1 MKSRLTWFVILAM
14 ITGPLFGLL
23 LHQILGN
30 GPAAGTAATVFS
42 LITTSFLRLIKMIIA
57 PLVFSTLVVGVARM
71 EGAAAIARIGTK
83 ALGWFVLATLISMTI
98 GLAAVQLFKP
108 GLGLSAAAA
117 AGAGATAPLQF
128 KDFLDHIIPSSVVQ
142 AMANNEILQIVVFSL
157 FFGAA
162 ASSLGSK
169 VTRLIDIIDEVAAV
183 ILRVTRYV
191 MALAPIAIFAALAAT
206 VLSQGLNVLLVYA
219 KYIGSFYL
227 ALILLWIFFCC
238 ALYLNIGRR
247 TSQLLREIRS
257 PLLLAF
263 STSSSEAAYP
273 QTLERL
279 EAFGVST
286 RIASFVLPLGYSFNL
301 CGSAMYC
308 SFGVLFIAQIFRI
321 DLSVH
326 QQIMM
331 LLILMVTSKGIAGV
345 PRAGLMVIAA
355 SLSYFGLPEQGL
367 VFVVA
372 VDHVLDMGRTATN
385 VLGNAVA
392 SALVAKWEGELRQQS
407 EANAVAAQEPA

>member
-1 MKSRLTWFVILAM
+1 MKSRLTWFVIIAM

-23 LHQILGN
+23 LHQVLGN
-30 GPAAGTAATVFS
+30 GPAAESAAGVFS

-71 EGAAAIARIGTK
+71 EGAAAIARIGAK
-83 ALGWFVLATLISMTI
+83 ALGWFLIATLISMTI

-108 GLGLSAAAA
+108 GLGLSATAAA
-117 AGAGATAPLQF
+117 SGAGVGVGAPLQF

-169 VTRLIDIIDEVAAV
+169 VKQLIDIIDEIAAV

-227 ALILLWIFFCC
+227 ALILLWAFFGCV
-238 ALYLNIGRR
+238 LYLSIGRR
-247 TSQLLREIRS
+247 TMPLLREIRS

-367 VFVVA
+367 VFVIA

-392 SALVAKWEGELRQQS
+392 ATLVAKWEGELK
-407 EANAVAAQEPA
+407 EVATRGPR

>member
-1 MKSRLTWFVILAM
+1 MRTRLTWFVVLAT

-23 LHQILGN
+23 LHEVLSD
-30 GPAAGTAATVFS
+30 GPAAERAVTVLS
-42 LITTSFLRLIKMIIA
+42 LVTTGFLRLIKMIIA
-57 PLVFSTLVVGVARM
+57 PLVFCTLVVGVARM
-71 EGAAAIARIGTK
+71 EGAATLARIGAK
-83 ALGWFVLATLISMTI
+83 SLGWFVLATLISMTV

-117 AGAGATAPLQF
+117 AAGSGVATPLQF

-142 AMANNEILQIVVFSL
+142 AMANNEILQIVVFSV

-162 ASSLGSK
+162 ASSLGARVK
-169 VTRLIDIIDEVAAV
+169 RLIDTIDEIAAV

-191 MALAPIAIFAALAAT
+191 MALAPLAIFAALAAT
-206 VLSQGLNVLLVYA
+206 VLSQGLNVLLIYA

-227 ALILLWIFFCC
+227 ALILLWIFFVSV
-238 ALYLNIGRR
+238 LYAAIGRR
-247 TSQLLREIRS
+247 TLPLLAEIRS

-263 STSSSEAAYP
+263 STSSSAAAYP

-279 EAFGVST
+279 AAFGVSA
-286 RIASFVLPLGYSFNL
+286 RIAAFVLPLGYSFNL

-308 SFGVLFIAQIFRI
+308 SFGVLFIAQIYRV

-326 QQIMM
+326 QQIML

-345 PRAGLMVIAA
+345 PRSGLMVIAA
-355 SLSYFGLPEQGL
+355 SLSYFALPEGGL
-367 VFVVA
+367 VFILA

-392 SALVAKWEGELRQQS
+392 STLVARWEGELEES
-407 EANAVAAQEPA
+407 PSTEHLLGAI

>member
-14 ITGPLFGLL
+14 IAGPLFGLL
-23 LHQILGN
+23 LHQMLGA
-30 GPAAGTAATVFS
+30 GPAADNAAAAFS

-71 EGAAAIARIGTK
+71 EGAAAIARIGAK
-83 ALGWFVLATLISMTI
+83 ALGWFLIATLVSMTI

-108 GLGLSAAAA
+108 GLGLTATAA
-117 AGAGATAPLQF
+117 AGSIPPAVPLQL
-128 KDFLDHIIPSSVVQ
+128 KEFLEHVIPSSIIQ
-142 AMANNEILQIVVFSL
+142 AMANNEILQIVVFSV

-162 ASSLGSK
+162 ASSLGERVKS
-169 VTRLIDIIDEVAAV
+169 LIDTIDEIAAV

-191 MALAPIAIFAALAAT
+191 MALAPLAIFAALAST
-206 VLSQGLNVLLVYA
+206 VLSQGLNVLSVYA

-227 ALILLWIFFCC
+227 ALVLLWIFF
-238 ALYLNIGRR
+238 AVVLYFGLGRR
-247 TSQLLREIRS
+247 ALPLLAQIRS

-279 EAFGVST
+279 ETFGVST

-308 SFGVLFIAQIFRI
+308 AFGVLFIAQIYRI
-321 DLSVH
+321 DFSVH
-326 QQIMM
+326 QQIVM

-367 VFVVA
+367 VFVIA

-392 SALVAKWEGELRQQS
+392 ATLVAKWEGELKES
-407 EANAVAAQEPA
+407 AA

>member
-1 MKSRLTWFVILAM
+1 MKSRLTWFVVIAM

-23 LHQILGN
+23 LHRILGS
-30 GPAAGTAATVFS
+30 GPAADNAAAAFS
-42 LITTSFLRLIKMIIA
+42 LVTSSFLRLIKMIIA

-71 EGAAAIARIGTK
+71 EGAASIARIGAK
-83 ALGWFVLATLISMTI
+83 ALGWFVVATLVSMTI

-108 GLGLSAAAA
+108 GLGMSAAAVAGGTA
-117 AGAGATAPLQF
+117 APTAFHF
-128 KDFLDHIIPSSVVQ
+128 KDFLEHVIPTSVVQ
-142 AMANNEILQIVVFSL
+142 AMANNEILQIVVFSV

-162 ASSLGSK
+162 ASSLGPK
-169 VTRLIDIIDEVAAV
+169 VKTLIDTIDEIAAV

-191 MALAPIAIFAALAAT
+191 MALAPLAIFAALAAT

-227 ALILLWIFFCC
+227 ALVLLWLFF
-238 ALYLNIGRR
+238 ALVLYAGIGRR
-247 TSQLLREIRS
+247 TARLLTEIRS

-273 QTLERL
+273 LTLERL
-279 EAFGVST
+279 EFFGVST

-308 SFGVLFIAQIFRI
+308 SFGVLFIAQVYRI

-355 SLSYFGLPEQGL
+355 SLAYFGLPEQGL
-367 VFVVA
+367 IFVLA
-372 VDHVLDMGRTATN
+372 VDHLLDMGRTATN

-392 SALVAKWEGELRQQS
+392 SVLVAKWEGELG
-407 EANAVAAQEPA
+407 EGGAPTP

>member
-1 MKSRLTWFVILAM
+1 MKSRLTWFVIIAM
-14 ITGPLFGLL
+14 IAGPLFGLGM
-23 LHQILGN
+23 HDMLGP
-30 GPAAGTAATVFS
+30 GPGADGLSSGLS

-71 EGAAAIARIGTK
+71 EGAASILRIGGK
-83 ALGWFVLATLISMTI
+83 SMGWFIVATMVSMTI
-98 GLAAVQLFKP
+98 GIVTVQLFKP
-108 GLGLSAAAA
+108 GLGLASSAAAA
-117 AGAGATAPLQF
+117 PAGSSIAAPMQF
-128 KDFLDHIIPSSVVQ
+128 KDMLEHVIPSSIVQ
-142 AMANNEILQIVVFSL
+142 AMAGNEILQIVVFSVL
-157 FFGAA
+157 FGAA
-162 ASSLGSK
+162 ASSLGASVK
-169 VTRLIDIIDEVAAV
+169 GLIDVIDEVAAV
-183 ILRVTRYV
+183 ILRLTRYV
-191 MALAPIAIFAALAAT
+191 MALAPIAIFSALAAT
-206 VLSQGLNVLLVYA
+206 VLSQGAGVLLVYA

-227 ALILLWIFFCC
+227 ALVVLWVFF
-238 ALYLNIGRR
+238 AGVLYMAIGRR
-247 TSQLLREIRS
+247 RSLQLLQMIRA

-273 QTLERL
+273 LTLERL
-279 EAFGVST
+279 ESFGVST

-331 LLILMVTSKGIAGV
+331 LLVLMVTSKGIAGV

-355 SLSYFGLPEQGL
+355 SLGYFGLPEQGL
-367 VFVVA
+367 LYVIA

-385 VLGNAVA
+385 VFGNAVA
-392 SALVAKWEGELRQQS
+392 STLVARWENEL
-407 EANAVAAQEPA
+407 QETTG

>member
-14 ITGPLFGLL
+14 ISGPLFGLF
-23 LHQILGN
+23 LHEVLGT
-30 GPAAGTAATVFS
+30 GPSADSAAAGFS
-42 LITTSFLRLIKMIIA
+42 LVTISFLRLIKMIIA
-57 PLVFSTLVVGVARM
+57 PLVFCTLVVGVARM
-71 EGAAAIARIGTK
+71 EGAAAIARIGAK
-83 ALGWFVLATLISMTI
+83 ALGWFVVATLISMTI
-98 GLAAVQLFKP
+98 GLVAVQLFKP
-108 GLGLSAAAA
+108 GLGLSASAV
-117 AGAGATAPLQF
+117 AGSTPTATPLLF
-128 KDFLDHIIPSSVVQ
+128 KDFLEHIIPSSVIQ
-142 AMANNEILQIVVFSL
+142 AMANNEILQIVVFSV

-162 ASSLGSK
+162 AASLGERVK
-169 VTRLIDIIDEVAAV
+169 RLIDTIDEIAAV

-191 MALAPIAIFAALAAT
+191 MALAPLAIFAALAAT
-206 VLSQGLNVLLVYA
+206 VMTQGLNVLAVYA

-227 ALILLWIFFCC
+227 ALVVLWIFF
-238 ALYLNIGRR
+238 AVVLYASLGRR
-247 TSQLLREIRS
+247 TLPLLFQIRA

-263 STSSSEAAYP
+263 STTSSEAAYP

-308 SFGVLFIAQIFRI
+308 SFGVLFIAQIYRI

-326 QQIMM
+326 QQIVM

-367 VFVVA
+367 VFVIA

-392 SALVAKWEGELRQQS
+392 AALVAKWEGELKES
-407 EANAVAAQEPA
+407 PV

>member
-1 MKSRLTWFVILAM
+1 MKNRLTWFVIFAM

-23 LHQILGN
+23 LHEVLGN
-30 GPAAGTAATVFS
+30 GPAAEGAATAFS
-42 LITTSFLRLIKMIIA
+42 LVTTSFLRLIKMIIA

-71 EGAAAIARIGTK
+71 EGAAAIARIGAK
-83 ALGWFVLATLISMTI
+83 ALGWFVLATLVSMTI

-108 GLGLSAAAA
+108 GLGLSAAAPA
-117 AGAGATAPLQF
+117 AGSGVAAPLQF

-142 AMANNEILQIVVFSL
+142 AMAGNEILQIVVFSV

-162 ASSLGSK
+162 ASSLGPK
-169 VTRLIDIIDEVAAV
+169 AKRLIDTIDEMAAV

-191 MALAPIAIFAALAAT
+191 MALAPLAIFAALAAT

-227 ALILLWIFFCC
+227 ALILLWIFFVCV
-238 ALYLNIGRR
+238 LYAGIGRR
-247 TSQLLREIRS
+247 TLALLSEIRS

-308 SFGVLFIAQIFRI
+308 SFGVLFIAQIYRI

-355 SLSYFGLPEQGL
+355 SLSYFGLPEGGL
-367 VFVVA
+367 VFVLA
-372 VDHVLDMGRTATN
+372 VDHVVDMGRTATN

-392 SALVAKWEGELRQQS
+392 STLVAKWEGELKEGWQTELQES
-407 EANAVAAQEPA
+407 AA

>member
-1 MKSRLTWFVILAM
+1 MKSRLTWFVIIAM
-14 ITGPLFGLL
+14 IAGPLFGLGM
-23 LHQILGN
+23 HDVLGP
-30 GPAAGTAATVFS
+30 GPGADSLSAGLS

-71 EGAAAIARIGTK
+71 EGAASILRIGGK
-83 ALGWFVLATLISMTI
+83 SLGWFILATLVSMTI
-98 GLAAVQLFKP
+98 GIVTVQLFKP
-108 GLGLSAAAA
+108 GLGLAASAA
-117 AGAGATAPLQF
+117 AGAAGSSIAAPVQF
-128 KDFLDHIIPSSVVQ
+128 KDMLEHVIPSSIVQ
-142 AMANNEILQIVVFSL
+142 AMAGNEILQIVVFSVL
-157 FFGAA
+157 FGAA
-162 ASSLGSK
+162 ASSLG
-169 VTRLIDIIDEVAAV
+169 TRVKGLIDIIDEVSAV
-183 ILRVTRYV
+183 ILRLTRYV
-191 MALAPIAIFAALAAT
+191 MALAPIAIFSALAAT
-206 VLSQGLNVLLVYA
+206 VLSQGAGVLLVYA

-227 ALILLWIFFCC
+227 ALVLLWVFF
-238 ALYLNIGRR
+238 AGILYMGIGRHR
-247 TSQLLREIRS
+247 TWQLLQMIRA

-273 QTLERL
+273 LTLERL
-279 EAFGVST
+279 ESFGVST

-331 LLILMVTSKGIAGV
+331 LLVLMVTSKGIAGV

-367 VFVVA
+367 LYVIA

-385 VLGNAVA
+385 VFGNAVA
-392 SALVAKWEGELRQQS
+392 STLVARWENEL
-407 EANAVAAQEPA
+407 QETSG